1 MRIRFIDICSGNTGS
16 TFLLCSI
23 MTNEIYHRVQ
33 ICGSKNTPSLYS
45 AHILFHYHLVNQLI
59 TDVDLTEFNY
69 PCKCSVAS
77 GSAIQ
82 PVSIVSNSAQ
92 TWGLAVVFS
101 RCNHFICSSIR
112 SNLGLVLGVRVC
124 KG

>member
-1 MRIRFIDICSGNTGS
+1 MRIRLIDICSGNNGS
-16 TFLLCSI
+16 NFLLCSI
-23 MTNEIYHRVQ
+23 VTNEIYHRVQ
-33 ICGSKNTPSLYS
+33 IRGRKNAPSLYS
-45 AHILFHYHLVNQLI
+45 AHILFHYHSINQLI

-69 PCKCSVAS
+69 PCKRSVAS

-101 RCNHFICSSIR
+101 TCKHLICSGIK
-112 SNLGLVLGVRVC
+112 SNLGLVLDVRVC